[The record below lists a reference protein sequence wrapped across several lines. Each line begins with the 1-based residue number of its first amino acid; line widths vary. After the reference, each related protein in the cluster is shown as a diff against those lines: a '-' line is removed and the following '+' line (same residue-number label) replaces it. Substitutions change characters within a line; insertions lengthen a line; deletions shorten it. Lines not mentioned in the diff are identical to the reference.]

1 MQVDLESPESVS
13 DPTAYFARVREAGGD
28 VQWSDAQRAWII
40 LGHAQVE
47 AGFRDSETIS
57 ADRTGAF
64 ARLAASR
71 SPAFQQVTELLS
83 GWMNFRDPPVHT
95 RLREPVRAAF
105 TPRAVDRLEADVRAI
120 VESVLDDFDG
130 DVVDLSSAFAR
141 PIPAFVIAALMGV
154 DAADRQRFT
163 GWSDN
168 LTKLVFAASPG
179 QVDEGPV
186 TRATEE
192 IREFFSAL
200 IEREQNDPTG
210 SLLTA
215 IVQHH
220 AGTLSQMELV
230 GACMLLLFGGHETT
244 TTRLTN
250 ALAILFEHPD
260 LREWLREHPE
270 QGESAFEEFMRV
282 GGPARS
288 MARKV
293 GVNHTRCGMELK
305 AGQSIFLAIAS
316 ANHDPAVFTDPATID
331 LTRNPN
337 PHMGFGWGLHYCL
350 GANLARMEA
359 RVALDLLLHRF
370 PDMELAKPL
379 PKVRASAMGFGRRP
393 IEVRLNRS

>member
-1 MQVDLESPESVS
+1 MQVDLEAPESIS
-13 DPTAYFARVREAGGD
+13 NPTAYFARIRQGGD
-28 VQWSDAQRAWII
+28 VQWSEAQRAWII

-47 AGFRDSETIS
+47 SGFRDSETIS

-64 ARLAASR
+64 ARMAASR
-71 SPAFQQVTELLS
+71 SPAFLQVTELLS

-105 TPRAVDRLEADVRAI
+105 TPRAVDRLETDVRNI
-120 VESVLDDFDG
+120 VESVLDDFDE
-130 DVVDLSSAFAR
+130 DIVDLSAAFAR

-154 DAADRQRFT
+154 DGGERHRFT
-163 GWSDN
+163 GWSDD
-168 LTKLVFAASPG
+168 LTKMVFAVSPG
-179 QVDEGPV
+179 LVDEPRV
-186 TRATEE
+186 TRATAE
-192 IREFFSAL
+192 ISEFFSAL
-200 IEREQNDPTG
+200 IEREQREPTG

-220 AGTLSQMELV
+220 AGTLSPMELV

-244 TTRLTN
+244 TTLLTN
-250 ALAILFEHPD
+250 ALAILFERPD

-270 QGESAFEEFMRV
+270 HGATAFDEFMRV
-282 GGPARS
+282 AGPARS

-293 GVNHTRCGMELK
+293 GVDHVRCGQDLR

-316 ANHDPAVFTDPATID
+316 ANHDPAVFPDPATID
-331 LTRNPN
+331 LQRDPN

-359 RVALDLLLHRF
+359 RIALDLLLNRF
-370 PDMELAKPL
+370 PRMELAKPL
-379 PKVRASAMGFGRRP
+379 PTVRASAMGFGRRP
-393 IEVRLNRS
+393 IEVRLNR